1 MLKARK
7 SQRIVVDS
15 LGFSFGVANF
25 GFVEKRT
32 FFLAQRLN
40 AESLNLKSYK
50 AQSYYNTKARIA
62 LILNEK

>member
-1 MLKARK
+1 MCPSFIGPIDLPASLKAWK

-15 LGFSFGVANF
+15 LGFSFGVASF

-32 FFLAQRLN
+32 FFLAQRLT

-50 AQSYYNTKARIA
+50 AQ
-62 LILNEK
+62 